1 MTRKGSFFQTFSCF
15 FGLNFLGIGS
25 NGYLHPY
32 VQKKQN
38 AGQLGQVPAYKFVQ
52 RHFMKFSVLVFL
64 GVGLVA
70 GMGCVSS
77 RQFKEL
83 EARKLQADRELDS
96 LRTLTTSLSARTADQ
111 EVALNQCQTIKSGL
125 EADTNRLAAQIRSLR
140 SGYNDA
146 LAQNELLEANYKRLQ
161 AGRESETSA
170 LMRELREAQ
179 ERLLAKEDSLKVLET
194 TLQEKAKRLSE
205 LEAILSK
212 KDEDVR
218 RLRAAVAEALRGF
231 EGSGLTVEE
240 RNGKVYVSLSDK
252 LMFATGSDEVDEK
265 GRQALVKLAEVLD
278 RNPTIAITI
287 EGHTDN
293 IPVRPGGRLK
303 DNWDLSV
310 LRATSI
316 IRILQ
321 NASKISPTRFTASG
335 RAEFLPVVGNET
347 PEDRA
352 RNRRTEIILTPR
364 LDDLFRI
371 LESN

>member
-1 MTRKGSFFQTFSCF
+1 MKFSVVI
-15 FGLNFLGIGS
+15 FLGIG
-25 NGYLHPY
+25 L
-32 VQKKQN
+32 
-38 AGQLGQVPAYKFVQ
+38 L
-52 RHFMKFSVLVFL
+52 
-64 GVGLVA
+64 A

-96 LRTLTTSLSARTADQ
+96 LRTLTASLSARGADQ
-111 EVALNQCQTIKSGL
+111 EVALNQCQTTKSEL

-140 SGYNDA
+140 ASYTDA
-146 LAQNELLEANYKRLQ
+146 LAQNALLEANYKKLQ

-194 TLQEKAKRLSE
+194 SLQDKARRLAE
-205 LEAILSK
+205 LEVILSK

-218 RLRAAVAEALRGF
+218 KLRAAVAEALRGF

-252 LMFATGSDEVDEK
+252 LMFATGSDEVDER

-316 IRILQ
+316 IRILKG
-321 NASKISPTRFTASG
+321 ASNISPTRFTASG
-335 RAEFLPVVGNET
+335 RGEFLPIVSNEN
-347 PEDRA
+347 PDDRA

>member
-1 MTRKGSFFQTFSCF
+1 MKNS
-15 FGLNFLGIGS
+15 L
-25 NGYLHPY
+25 YL
-32 VQKKQN
+32 
-38 AGQLGQVPAYKFVQ
+38 
-52 RHFMKFSVLVFL
+52 FL
-64 GVGLVA
+64 GVSLLA

-77 RQFKEL
+77 RQYKEL
-83 EARKLQADRELDS
+83 EARKQQADRELDS
-96 LRTLTTSLSARTADQ
+96 LRTVSASLSARAADLD
-111 EVALNQCQTIKSGL
+111 VTLGQCQTLRAGL
-125 EADTNRLAAQIRSLR
+125 EADTNRLATQVRSLR
-140 SGYNDA
+140 AGYNDA

-161 AGRESETSA
+161 AGRESETSM

-179 ERLLAKEDSLKVLET
+179 ERLMAKEDSLKVLEES
-194 TLQEKAKRLSE
+194 LQDKAMRLAE
-205 LEAILSK
+205 LESILSK
-212 KDEDVR
+212 KEEDVR

-252 LMFATGSDEVDEK
+252 LMFATGSDEVDVK
-265 GRQALVKLAEVLD
+265 GRQALLKLAEVLD

-321 NASKISPTRFTASG
+321 SASNINPTRFTASG

>member
-1 MTRKGSFFQTFSCF
+1 M
-15 FGLNFLGIGS
+15 FLVIWVVTG
-25 NGYLHPY
+25 
-32 VQKKQN
+32 
-38 AGQLGQVPAYKFVQ
+38 A
-52 RHFMKFSVLVFL
+52 
-64 GVGLVA
+64 
-70 GMGCVSS
+70 GCVSS

-83 EARKLQADRELDS
+83 EARKQQADRELDS
-96 LRTLTTSLSARTADQ
+96 LRTLTAFLSARTADH
-111 EVALNQCQTIKSGL
+111 EVALNQCQTLKTGL
-125 EADTNRLAAQIRSLR
+125 EGDTNRLAAQIRGLR
-140 SGYNDA
+140 AGYTDA

-161 AGRESETSA
+161 AGRESETSS

-179 ERLLAKEDSLKVLET
+179 ERLLAKEDSLKILEM
-194 TLQEKAKRLSE
+194 TLMDKAKRLAE
-205 LEAILSK
+205 LEGILSK
-212 KDEDVR
+212 KEEDVR

-252 LMFATGSDEVDEK
+252 LMFAIGSDEVDEK

-321 NASKISPTRFTASG
+321 GASKISPTRFTASG
-335 RAEFLPVVGNET
+335 RAEFLPIVSNEN
-347 PEDRA
+347 PDDRA

>member
-1 MTRKGSFFQTFSCF
+1 MC
-15 FGLNFLGIGS
+15 IGS
-25 NGYLHPY
+25 KGYLHYY

-38 AGQLGQVPAYKFVQ
+38 TGQLGQVPGYKFVQ
-52 RHFMKFSVLVFL
+52 RQNMKFSVLVFL

-96 LRTLTTSLSARTADQ
+96 LRTLTTFLSARTADQ

-146 LAQNELLEANYKRLQ
+146 LAQNELLEANYKKLQ

-194 TLQEKAKRLSE
+194 TLQDKAKRLSE

-265 GRQALVKLAEVLD
+265 GRQALMKLAEVLD

-335 RAEFLPVVGNET
+335 RAEFLPVVGNDS